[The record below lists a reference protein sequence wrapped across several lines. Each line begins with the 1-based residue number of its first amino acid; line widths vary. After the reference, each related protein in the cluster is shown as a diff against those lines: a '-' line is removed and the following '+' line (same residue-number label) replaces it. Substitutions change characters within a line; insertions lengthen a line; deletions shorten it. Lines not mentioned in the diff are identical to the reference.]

1 MATVHVS
8 LELPQSV
15 FSALRQDPEQFVAE
29 LRLAGAVKWYEMQI
43 ISQGKAAEVAG
54 LSRGEFLTAL
64 ARFGVSPFQVDADEI
79 VAEVMGE

>member
-1 MATVHVS
+1 MATVQVS

-54 LSRGEFLTAL
+54 LTRAEFLTAL
-64 ARFGVSPFQVDADEI
+64 ARFGVSPCQVDADEI
-79 VAEVMGE
+79 VAEVMGD